1 MAPQRAP
8 ELERTAS
15 SGEPPGDS
23 SCLSRGTTLST
34 AGLLDE
40 ELTGGVVSQAG
51 TELSPMKPE
60 TEIPLRADFQGEA
73 VSIWTRQSIGIVFNG
88 FLLSFL
94 SATCTGVAY
103 GLFLGYMGL
112 DSYVMSSITA
122 LMKLPDV
129 LPLPYGMMTDCF
141 PIRGQNRKPWLLVA
155 WTISGL
161 ALLSLSLKPQPAPYY
176 CQDENGDY
184 NWYAPPCNP
193 EIHKEKTWYIFPLF
207 LLTAGVQ
214 LGSVAGQALL
224 LEYSQREPLDR
235 RGQIKTE
242 MTMVCTAGGLTSSFV
257 IGLFMNSK
265 AYLGS
270 FDWGLSFSGLMT
282 VCLLLVIL
290 IIPVTVLCVSEPPK
304 SGHRASCRSHVK
316 ASWDL
321 VQNTALSSLLFFG
334 FFVQFL
340 VSMTTTAGP
349 MVRSQWA
356 HVKVLQQQ
364 MFGVAGLGVM
374 IAATWI
380 YKLCFL
386 QVSWRKVIFL
396 AIVAVNV
403 IDAIPQFLT
412 TFGVVRNQYFYLGE
426 DIVSS
431 IPNAMLQLVSNLMI
445 IELAEPGREGL
456 CFGLIGTLQQSALPF
471 ATVISNQVYGLFTPK
486 LSSLENY
493 ILDTPEFR
501 ETVAWSYV
509 LTYATSFFALGLL
522 PMIPWQK
529 AEAHRRKNEWKN
541 NSFMATLVLVIPALC
556 LLYGVIVLIL
566 TSQPETACLRWVGG
580 QGCEHDSERLTV
592 SSVMSILSLAECSRR
607 FS

>member
-1 MAPQRAP
+1 
-8 ELERTAS
+8 
-15 SGEPPGDS
+15 
-23 SCLSRGTTLST
+23 
-34 AGLLDE
+34 
-40 ELTGGVVSQAG
+40 
-51 TELSPMKPE
+51 
-60 TEIPLRADFQGEA
+60 
-73 VSIWTRQSIGIVFNG
+73 
-88 FLLSFL
+88 
-94 SATCTGVAY
+94 
-103 GLFLGYMGL
+103 
-112 DSYVMSSITA
+112 
-122 LMKLPDV
+122 
-129 LPLPYGMMTDCF
+129 
-141 PIRGQNRKPWLLVA
+141 
-155 WTISGL
+155 
-161 ALLSLSLKPQPAPYY
+161 
-176 CQDENGDY
+176 
-184 NWYAPPCNP
+184 
-193 EIHKEKTWYIFPLF
+193 
-207 LLTAGVQ
+207 
-214 LGSVAGQALL
+214 
-224 LEYSQREPLDR
+224 
-235 RGQIKTE
+235 
-242 MTMVCTAGGLTSSFV
+242 
-257 IGLFMNSK
+257 
-265 AYLGS
+265 
-270 FDWGLSFSGLMT
+270 
-282 VCLLLVIL
+282 
-290 IIPVTVLCVSEPPK
+290 
-304 SGHRASCRSHVK
+304 
-316 ASWDL
+316 
-321 VQNTALSSLLFFG
+321 
-334 FFVQFL
+334 
-340 VSMTTTAGP
+340 